1 VIFELGFNAYWHFQF
16 TLYQDLEHSK
26 FTVLQL
32 VFNLNLINLKM
43 SLLNKISKLVSN
55 SHQNLVKLFYYDP
68 RIPELA
74 LVGAQMKLPEIQRD
88 EIDLLDQS
96 ILWNT
101 PKKRKTTE
109 KRMKAR
115 YGMKEWGTW
124 KPYVKNKKI
133 RVDYIT
139 GEYFESGRLA
149 PETYKKVMAETMEI
163 QKKMKEAFS
172 PFLPKDKELTGK

>member
-1 VIFELGFNAYWHFQF
+1 MIFELGFNAYWHFQF

-26 FTVLQL
+26 YTVLQL

-88 EIDLLDQS
+88 DIDLLDQS

-101 PKKRKTTE
+101 PKKRKTTG
-109 KRMKAR
+109 
-115 YGMKEWGTW
+115 YLFT
-124 KPYVKNKKI
+124 N
-133 RVDYIT
+133 
-139 GEYFESGRLA
+139 
-149 PETYKKVMAETMEI
+149 
-163 QKKMKEAFS
+163 
-172 PFLPKDKELTGK
+172 

>member
-1 VIFELGFNAYWHFQF
+1 MG
-16 TLYQDLEHSK
+16 
-26 FTVLQL
+26 
-32 VFNLNLINLKM
+32 
-43 SLLNKISKLVSN
+43 
-55 SHQNLVKLFYYDP
+55 FYYDP

-124 KPYVKNKKI
+124 KPYVKNKKPSVLSYRKIKNLQYFMKTKHMKIQARMI
-133 RVDYIT
+133 R
-139 GEYFESGRLA
+139 
-149 PETYKKVMAETMEI
+149 
-163 QKKMKEAFS
+163 
-172 PFLPKDKELTGK
+172 